1 LNNRTFLIKITEKW
15 PVKVLSVAAALIIS
29 VFYRMNTL
37 ETRYFSVPLVVE
49 TNDSFIAVNSFV
61 NSVRINLR
69 GEGSSIHTIFEN
81 DIIAYIDLDKYK
93 NDGTYKAP
101 VQIRKKGSALGIE
114 PLEITVIPIEI
125 SVTMEE
131 KISRDIP
138 VYPVIT
144 GSPAYDFELTE
155 QSIIP
160 EIVTVDGPHTS
171 IESIINFFTEVID
184 LEGRNDTFSV
194 IVNIINDNPLVTI
207 QGNRSIVYHGTIL
220 PISRELTENETGEHE
235 Q

>member
-1 LNNRTFLIKITEKW
+1 MKITEKW

-49 TNDSFIAVNSFV
+49 TNDNFIAVNSFV

-69 GEGSSIHTIFEN
+69 GEGSNIHTIFEN
-81 DIIAYIDLDKYK
+81 DIIAYIDLNRYK

-101 VQIRKKGSALGIE
+101 VQILKKGSALGIE

-131 KISRDIP
+131 KITRNIP
-138 VYPVIT
+138 VFPVIT

-171 IESIINFFTEVID
+171 MESITNFFTEAID

-194 IVNIINDNPLVTI
+194 IVNIINDNPLINI
-207 QGNRSIVYHGTIL
+207 QGNRSIVYHGIIL
-220 PISRELTENETGEHE
+220 PISRELTENETGEYE

>member
-1 LNNRTFLIKITEKW
+1 LNSRKLLLKITEKW

-37 ETRYFSVPLVVE
+37 ETRHFSVPLIVE
-49 TNDSFIAVNSFV
+49 SSDSFIAVNSFV

-69 GEGSSIHTIFEN
+69 GEGSSIHTIFED

-93 NDGTYKAP
+93 NDGTYKVP

-125 SVTMEE
+125 PVTLEE
-131 KISRDIP
+131 KLSRDILI
-138 VYPVIT
+138 YPVIT
-144 GSPAYDFELTE
+144 GSPANDFELTE
-155 QSIIP
+155 QSITP
-160 EIVTVDGPHTS
+160 EKVTAEGPYTS
-171 IESIINFFTEVID
+171 MESINNFFTETID

-194 IVNIINDNPLVTI
+194 IVNIINDNPLITI
-207 QGNRSIVYHGTIL
+207 QGNRSIVYYGTIL
-220 PISRELTENETGEHE
+220 PISRDLTENENEEYE